1 MTDTIRKLASI
12 REITYIKPIPDADA
26 IECAIVGGGWP
37 VVVKKGEFQV
47 GDLAIYFEID
57 SWIPHELAPFLSKGK
72 EPREYNGVK
81 GERLKT
87 IKLRGQVSQGLLLRF
102 SDIPTSFYV
111 VSVVEPEGEFFR
123 VDECQWQEGE
133 DFTLEFGI
141 QKWEAPIPACLAG
154 TARGNFPSF
163 IPKTDQERCQNVV
176 SDIFDKHKDETFEVT
191 VKLDG
196 SSCTIYVK
204 DGEVGVC
211 SRNLDLKETEGN
223 SFWKAALEQNIV
235 EALLAYN
242 ERTGHNVAIQGELIG
257 EGIQGNQEKIQGQRL
272 YLFDIFDIDTGTY
285 MKPGQRLAF
294 LEDIL
299 IAFGATI
306 EHTPIWDLRTPV
318 ASRFSNIEAL
328 LDYATGPSLNPD
340 VKREGL
346 VFKSY
351 DSQFSFKAISNEW
364 LLKNKG

>member
-1 MTDTIRKLASI
+1 MADTIRKLASI
-12 REITYIKPIPDADA
+12 REVTYIKPIPDADA

-47 GDLAIYFEID
+47 GDLAVYCEID
-57 SWIPHELAPFLSKGK
+57 SWIPHALAPFLSKGK

-87 IKLRGQVSQGLLLRF
+87 VKLRGQISQGLLIKPT
-102 SDIPTSFYV
+102 DIPLNVYA
-111 VSVVEPEGEFFR
+111 SVNEETGEPYRF
-123 VDECQWQEGE
+123 DE
-133 DFTLEFGI
+133 LEWEIGDDVTADLNI
-141 QKWEAPIPACLAG
+141 KKWEAPLPACLAG

-176 SDIFDKHKDETFEVT
+176 SDIFEKHKDESFEVT
-191 VKLDG
+191 IKLDG

-223 SFWKAALEQNIV
+223 SFWKAARDQNIV

-242 ERTGHNVAIQGELIG
+242 EGTGHNVAIQGELIG

-299 IAFGATI
+299 IALGANL
-306 EHTPIWDLRTPV
+306 EHTPIWDLRTYV
-318 ASRFSNIEAL
+318 AGRFDNVGAL
-328 LDYATGPSLNPD
+328 LNYATGPSLNPE

-364 LLKNKG
+364 LLKNKN